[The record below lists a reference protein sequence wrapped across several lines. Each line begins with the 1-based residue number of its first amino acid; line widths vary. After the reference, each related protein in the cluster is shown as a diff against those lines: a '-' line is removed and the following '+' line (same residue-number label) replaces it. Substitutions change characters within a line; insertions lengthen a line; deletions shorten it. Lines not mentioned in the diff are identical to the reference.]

1 MPHRLCLPA
10 LLCVLIAGLA
20 LTAAPVAHADHH
32 GLHDVATLAAAEPKA
47 DDHGHGHSHAAEGA
61 EYADAAHG
69 GGYGHGEEES
79 SLLAF
84 DLGSYIWKLIIFGV
98 FFLLLA
104 KFVWPPILKGLQDRE
119 NKQRADLQNAEHAA
133 KEATATLEQY
143 KQQLADARKE
153 AQGMI
158 DRARADADRAGQT
171 RKAEIEREINQLR
184 ERTTKEI
191 AAAKETALADIYE
204 QAAVLST
211 QIAGNILKR
220 ELNPQDQQGLV
231 TESLQQIQNSNAS
244 RN

>member
-1 MPHRLCLPA
+1 MLHRRPYILTFCVLAGAALLLVDPA
-10 LLCVLIAGLA
+10 L
-20 LTAAPVAHADHH
+20 AADPAAIPPGAHDAVPH
-32 GLHDVATLAAAEPKA
+32 
-47 DDHGHGHSHAAEGA
+47 DDHYGEAET
-61 EYADAAHG
+61 
-69 GGYGHGEEES
+69 

-119 NKQRADLQNAEHAA
+119 AKQRTDLQNAERAA
-133 KEATATLEQY
+133 HEATATLTEY
-143 KQQLADARKE
+143 KQQLAEARKE

-158 DRARADADRAGQT
+158 DQARTDADKAGAA
-171 RKAEIEREINQLR
+171 RKAEFEREVAQMR
-184 ERTTKEI
+184 ERTTREI

-211 QIAGNILKR
+211 QIAGQILKR

-231 TESLQQIQNSNAS
+231 AESLQQIQSDAR

>member
-1 MPHRLCLPA
+1 MLNLRLMS
-10 LLCVLIAGLA
+10 
-20 LTAAPVAHADHH
+20 AAPLSLAVAVLASPT
-32 GLHDVATLAAAEPKA
+32 VASAAAEAGEK
-47 DDHGHGHSHAAEGA
+47 
-61 EYADAAHG
+61 ADAASG
-69 GGYGHGEEES
+69 

-84 DLGSYIWKLIIFGV
+84 DLGSYVWKLIIFAV

-119 NKQRADLQNAEHAA
+119 NKQRADLQNAEQAA
-133 KEATATLEQY
+133 KEATATLSEY
-143 KQQLADARKE
+143 KQQLAEARKE
-153 AQGMI
+153 AQAMI
-158 DRARADADRAGQT
+158 DQARADADKAGAA
-171 RKAEIEREINQLR
+171 RKAEIEREIGQLR

-231 TESLQQIQNSNAS
+231 SESLQQIQNDAT

>member
-1 MPHRLCLPA
+1 MLQRHSTLALLLAGVALLMLVDPA
-10 LLCVLIAGLA
+10 L
-20 LTAAPVAHADHH
+20 AADPSGDA
-32 GLHDVATLAAAEPKA
+32 
-47 DDHGHGHSHAAEGA
+47 
-61 EYADAAHG
+61 YADAA
-69 GGYGHGEEES
+69 EES

-119 NKQRADLQNAEHAA
+119 NKQRADLQNAEKAA
-133 KEATATLEQY
+133 KEATATLAEY

-153 AQGMI
+153 AQAMI
-158 DRARADADRAGQT
+158 DQARTDADKAGAA
-171 RKAEIEREINQLR
+171 RKAELEREIGQMR

-191 AAAKETALADIYE
+191 AAAKESALADIYE
-204 QAAVLST
+204 QAAVIST
-211 QIAGNILKR
+211 QIAGQILKR

-231 TESLQQIQNSNAS
+231 TESLQQIQNDAS

>member
-1 MPHRLCLPA
+1 MPHRLLPIVLLACLALPA
-10 LLCVLIAGLA
+10 LPAAAHPGHDHNLTPHAGEQPAIPYIELA
-20 LTAAPVAHADHH
+20 ASEPVAI
-32 GLHDVATLAAAEPKA
+32 GAAK
-47 DDHGHGHSHAAEGA
+47 DDHGDAYGEAE
-61 EYADAAHG
+61 EK
-69 GGYGHGEEES
+69 S

-119 NKQRADLQNAEHAA
+119 NKQRTDLQNAEQAA
-133 KEATATLEQY
+133 KEATATLNEY
-143 KQQLADARKE
+143 KQQLAEARKE
-153 AQGMI
+153 AQAMI
-158 DRARADADRAGQT
+158 DQARADADKAGAA
-171 RKAEIEREINQLR
+171 RKSEIEREIGQMR

-231 TESLQQIQNSNAS
+231 TESLQQIQNDAT